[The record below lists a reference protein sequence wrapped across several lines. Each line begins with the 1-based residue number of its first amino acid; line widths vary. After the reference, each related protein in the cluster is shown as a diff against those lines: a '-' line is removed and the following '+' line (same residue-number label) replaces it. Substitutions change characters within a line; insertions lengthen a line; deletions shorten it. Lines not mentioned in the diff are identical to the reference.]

1 MVIDNDPGEAVTET
15 VVVSAAPSEGEG
27 GGIDMEASISIM
39 KYGVITLLG
48 MIPAFIVMGI
58 GATIGLAIAGEGMTA
73 IFTGEGSGGSVVT
86 VIMGTLVM
94 MAVLLIGQI
103 QILTLPFSY
112 AIADSRDD
120 GWSMSYLDTWK
131 TSGQVIVECLPGFG
145 GSFLLMI
152 IGLGAESP
160 GLAIAGIILFYVM
173 LIGMIPYIVKKLNTS

>member
-1 MVIDNDPGEAVTET
+1 MVFDDDPGEAVTET
-15 VVVSAAPSEGEG
+15 AAASAAPPSG

-39 KYGVITLLG
+39 KYGVITILG

-58 GATIGLAIAGEGMTA
+58 GATIGMAIAGEGMMA
-73 IFTGEGSGGSVVT
+73 IFTEGGSGGSVVT
-86 VIMGTLVM
+86 VIIGTLII

-103 QILTLPFSY
+103 QVLTLPFSY

-152 IGLGAESP
+152 IGVGAESV
-160 GLAIAGIILFYVM
+160 GLAVVGLILFYVM
-173 LIGMIPYIVKKLNTS
+173 VIGMIPYIVKKLNTS

>member
-1 MVIDNDPGEAVTET
+1 MVFDDDPGEAVTET
-15 VVVSAAPSEGEG
+15 VVVSAAPSEG
-27 GGIDMEASISIM
+27 GGIDMEASVSIM
-39 KYGVITLLG
+39 KYGVITILG

-58 GATIGLAIAGEGMTA
+58 GATIGMAIAGEGMTA
-73 IFTGEGSGGSVVT
+73 IFTEGGSGGSVVT
-86 VIMGTLVM
+86 VIIGTLVM

-152 IGLGAESP
+152 IGLGAESV
-160 GLAIAGIILFYVM
+160 GLVAVGFILFYVM
-173 LIGMIPYIVKKLNTS
+173 VIGMIPYIVKKLNTS